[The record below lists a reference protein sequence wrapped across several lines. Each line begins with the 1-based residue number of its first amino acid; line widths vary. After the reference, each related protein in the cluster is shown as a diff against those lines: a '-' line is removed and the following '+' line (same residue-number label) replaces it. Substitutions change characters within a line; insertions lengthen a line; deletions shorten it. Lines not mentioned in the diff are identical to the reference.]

1 MKNGDRELPD
11 ALDFFKYARSEKTK
25 STPSPSKTDATSAS
39 SKAKPKY
46 NASDEEEGSD
56 QASDSDSSSRANRKR
71 KRASMDEGT
80 DGKTSAPAL
89 RKRHRVTTKG
99 TRVPASTETFAE
111 MEERYQMPKILRK
124 NLEGCGYEIPTGIQ
138 SVGVPIVL
146 EVRLCLSFG
155 QEEGLIGL
163 DLGTRSG
170 CNLAYWYR
178 EDHGVPSPCLFL
190 TWSACC
196 EERRR

>member
-25 STPSPSKTDATSAS
+25 STPSPPKTDATFAS
-39 SKAKPKY
+39 SKAKPKH
-46 NASDEEEGSD
+46 NASDEDEGSD
-56 QASDSDSSSRANRKR
+56 QGSDSDSSSRANRKR

-99 TRVPASTETFAE
+99 TRVPASTETFVE
-111 MEERYQMPKILRK
+111 MEERYQMPRILRK

-146 EVRLCLSFG
+146 EVRLCSIVRG
-155 QEEGLIGL
+155 RKRG
-163 DLGTRSG
+163 
-170 CNLAYWYR
+170 
-178 EDHGVPSPCLFL
+178 
-190 TWSACC
+190 
-196 EERRR
+196 